1 MTDTASGPRRWAW
14 GSVRRRVTSAGS
26 LVLLAVALPVLG
38 GLVFVW
44 LSGWTLLVVR
54 TGSMAPYLPVD
65 AVAVVAPVDPSDL
78 ESGSVVVFEDPD
90 RDELVVHRV
99 QRVLD
104 GASGRQLETRGDA
117 NPASDPTPVPARAVR
132 GEVKTRVLGAG
143 WVLQRVRQPE
153 VAMALVGIPVGL
165 WMLGELRFV
174 RGRRR
179 TRRDDAELA
188 RLREEVERLETEL
201 AVARTE
207 PSGAPPAPAG
217 PVSVPLGY
225 ALVVSPSGWIA
236 TSAAPAS
243 PAPERNGAEVTAD
256 IGPPA

>member
-1 MTDTASGPRRWAW
+1 
-14 GSVRRRVTSAGS
+14 VRRRVTSAGS
-26 LVLLAVALPVLG
+26 LVLLAVALPVLV
-38 GLVFVW
+38 GLVWVW

-78 ESGSVVVFEDPD
+78 ETGSVVVFEDPD

-99 QRVLD
+99 HRVLD

-153 VAMALVGIPVGL
+153 VAMALVAVPVGFWL
-165 WMLGELRFV
+165 LGELRFV

-179 TRRDDAELA
+179 TRRDDEELG
-188 RLREEVERLETEL
+188 RLRAEVERLEAEL
-201 AVARTE
+201 ALAGHPAE
-207 PSGAPPAPAG
+207 PDGSASATATG
-217 PVSVPLGY
+217 PVTVPVGY
-225 ALVVSPSGWIA
+225 ALVVSPSGWVA
-236 TSAAPAS
+236 TAATPTEVG
-243 PAPERNGAEVTAD
+243 PERNGAEVAAD
-256 IGPPA
+256 VGPPP